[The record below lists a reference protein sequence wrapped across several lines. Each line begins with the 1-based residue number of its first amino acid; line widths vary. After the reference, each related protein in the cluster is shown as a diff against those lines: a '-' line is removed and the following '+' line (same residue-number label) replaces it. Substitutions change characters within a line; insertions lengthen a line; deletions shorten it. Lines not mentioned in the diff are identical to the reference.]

1 LLVSS
6 GTWRG
11 PGWRLFDADPACG
24 KAVRDWLS
32 CVVDAHPCLV
42 DTADAALVASEL
54 FGNAVMHGP
63 EGGRVLVAYILW
75 PHGARL
81 VVCDAG
87 GAGHPQ
93 VRDVD
98 ALTEGGRGLQ
108 VVEALSARWGTFRA
122 ARAQVVWCDLGQ
134 PLPAHAVEA
143 WAWLSALLAS
153 TTLARAHGP
162 CTSASRP
169 TLANGGHHG

>member
-1 LLVSS
+1 MSS

-32 CVVDAHPCLV
+32 CVVDAHPCPV
-42 DTADAALVASEL
+42 DIADAALVVSEL
-54 FGNAVMHGP
+54 FGNAVTHGP
-63 EGGRVLVAYILW
+63 EDGRVLVAYILW

-87 GAGHPQ
+87 SPDHPQ

-98 ALTEGGRGLQ
+98 PFNEGGRGLQ
-108 VVEALSARWGTFRA
+108 VVEALSAGWGAFRA

-134 PLPAHAVEA
+134 SLPAHAVEA
-143 WAWLSALLAS
+143 WTWLSALLAS
-153 TTLARAHGP
+153 TTLVPAREP
-162 CTSASRP
+162 RTSTWCPA
-169 TLANGGHHG
+169 LADGGHRG